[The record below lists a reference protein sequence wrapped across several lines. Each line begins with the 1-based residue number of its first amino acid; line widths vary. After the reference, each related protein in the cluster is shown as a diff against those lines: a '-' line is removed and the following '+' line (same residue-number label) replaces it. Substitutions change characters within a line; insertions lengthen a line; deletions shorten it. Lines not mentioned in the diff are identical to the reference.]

1 MDNFIKG
8 LILVMKLVVLDD
20 QLLEK
25 LATYYSHPF
34 VEANMPWVKEMGFDA
49 FVTKE
54 LERLQQ
60 KCTTAIEKTSLQV
73 V

>member
-1 MDNFIKG
+1 M
-8 LILVMKLVVLDD
+8 MKLVVLDD

-34 VEANMPWVKEMGFDA
+34 VQMNMPWVKEMGFDA
-49 FVTKE
+49 FVNKE

-60 KCTTAIEKTSLQV
+60 KCKTTLEKSTSLQV